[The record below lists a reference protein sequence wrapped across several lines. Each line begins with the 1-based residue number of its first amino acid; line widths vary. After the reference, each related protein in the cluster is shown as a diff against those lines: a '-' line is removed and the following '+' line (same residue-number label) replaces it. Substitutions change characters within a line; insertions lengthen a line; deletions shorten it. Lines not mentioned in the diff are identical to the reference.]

1 MQMLRHMAL
10 HISTVYRLSLASK
23 ELITFV
29 TIILNMQ
36 HIVQF
41 IQHLIE
47 FSETFTAMHTL
58 RILCWLLTFSLLI
71 Q

>member
-1 MQMLRHMAL
+1 MQMLRRMAL
-10 HISTVYRLSLASK
+10 HISTVYHLSLASK